1 MIKSMTGYGKA
12 IANIGNKKFT
22 VEMRSLNSKQL
33 DLSVRMPGV
42 YREKELEV
50 RNELSK
56 LTDRGKIEFSIYCE
70 TQGEESG
77 NTINKNIAVGYFKQI
92 KELASELQI
101 NLNDEVIHTVLRM
114 PDVMKTERQE
124 LDETEWKE
132 VWNIAK
138 EAIAKFD
145 NFRQTEGKTLQKEV
159 SDRINLILELLIQVE
174 PYELSRMETVR
185 ERISKSLADFA
196 GNENVDKNRFE
207 QELIYYMEKLDISE
221 EKLRLKTH
229 CDYFNETMD
238 KEINQGRKLGFIT
251 QEIGREINT
260 LGSKS
265 NQADMQKIVVRMK
278 DELEKI
284 KEQILNVL

>member
-1 MIKSMTGYGKA
+1 
-12 IANIGNKKFT
+12 
-22 VEMRSLNSKQL
+22 
-33 DLSVRMPGV
+33 
-42 YREKELEV
+42 
-50 RNELSK
+50 
-56 LTDRGKIEFSIYCE
+56 
-70 TQGEESG
+70 
-77 NTINKNIAVGYFKQI
+77 
-92 KELASELQI
+92 
-101 NLNDEVIHTVLRM
+101 M

-145 NFRQTEGKTLQKEV
+145 NFRQTEGKILQKEV
-159 SDRINLILELLIQVE
+159 SERINLILELLTQVE
-174 PYELSRMETVR
+174 PFEVSRIETVR